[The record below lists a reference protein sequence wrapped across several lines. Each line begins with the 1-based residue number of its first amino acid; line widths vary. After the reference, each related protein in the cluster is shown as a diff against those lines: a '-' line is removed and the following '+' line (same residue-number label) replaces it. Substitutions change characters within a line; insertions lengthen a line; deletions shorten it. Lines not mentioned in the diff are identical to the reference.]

1 MTHLD
6 IFNISVPYTEL
17 VLTSDALEDF
27 LFEVFTD
34 QTLEW
39 IIAYMFKEGYNM
51 DVFFYDYNFETNLRD
66 NYENDNKNYGDG
78 ND

>member
-1 MTHLD
+1 MT
-6 IFNISVPYTEL
+6 FNISVPYTEL

-27 LFEVFTD
+27 LFESMQD
-34 QTLEW
+34 ATLES
-39 IIAYMFKEGYNM
+39 IIDFMFVEGYNM